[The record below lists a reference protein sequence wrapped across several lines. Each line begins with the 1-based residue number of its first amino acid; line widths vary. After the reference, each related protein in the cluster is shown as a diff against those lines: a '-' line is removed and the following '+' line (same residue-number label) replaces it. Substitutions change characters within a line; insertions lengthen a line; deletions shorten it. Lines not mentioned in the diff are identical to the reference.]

1 MIGVSFPGV
10 FSSSPFTY
18 SLNPSVWFL
27 TTHLIP
33 PFLMFLYFQ
42 ASSLPTSITVI
53 LKIITPTC
61 VPVLGMAEGGSK
73 LIKMSP
79 FYRMGWLV
87 WGEPYFSLSINPLL
101 DPLLIYNGKKKI
113 PMLTP
118 EWIGR
123 GLPLVEPPVK
133 CGQASVIYEK
143 SLAQTC

>member
-1 MIGVSFPGV
+1 MIGVSWSFLLLSLHLQLKSQCLVFNHTPNSPFPDV
-10 FSSSPFTY
+10 SLFSS
-18 SLNPSVWFL
+18 LL
-27 TTHLIP
+27 P
-33 PFLMFLYFQ
+33 PNLYYCYIKNHYPYLC
-42 ASSLPTSITVI
+42 A
-53 LKIITPTC
+53 C
-61 VPVLGMAEGGSK
+61 VRDGWGGSK